1 MHETLCPS
9 GLRGWTQVP
18 LARAAWVQIPQVSY
32 LIVWLCVSGVSSSKS
47 PQPHRCVGY
56 ALANRSPARWPRLV
70 FNCMDGWRELR
81 TGRTAWA
88 CKDQKDCTKW
98 QEDVNLFIST
108 SGVAQWLA
116 CWAHNP
122 KVRGSKPRSAI
133 LLTPWQQ
140 MWTCNNPL
148 RLPLSGCTPQ
158 TYSGHALSAWQILC
172 MHLKNGGLR
181 DG

>member
-1 MHETLCPS
+1 MLPKHETLCPS

-56 ALANRSPARWPRLV
+56 ALANRSPARWPCLV

-81 TGRTAWA
+81 TGWTAWA
-88 CKDQKDCTKW
+88 CKNQQDCTKW

-122 KVRGSKPRSAI
+122 KVPGSKPGSAI
-133 LLTPWQQ
+133 CSCLKGFLDQGMVPKK
-140 MWTCNNPL
+140 
-148 RLPLSGCTPQ
+148 RLACSRTH
-158 TYSGHALSAWQILC
+158 TSKHSEKR
-172 MHLKNGGLR
+172 LKRRLIHFP
-181 DG
+181 DQFML